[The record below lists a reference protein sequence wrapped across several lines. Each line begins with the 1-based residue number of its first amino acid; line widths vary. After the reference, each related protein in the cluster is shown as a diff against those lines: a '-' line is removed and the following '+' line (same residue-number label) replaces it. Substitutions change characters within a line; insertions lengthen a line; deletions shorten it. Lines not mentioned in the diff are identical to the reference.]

1 MLINC
6 KGRNIK
12 SPSALV
18 ALKSSTTQIA
28 TSNVYLVYIFLYI
41 QVIVTNQITTRFGRQ
56 ATEQGEFFKGII
68 VLLLFLS
75 LLFKFIEVAFSLHCL
90 LQFSIFYTLFYVLY
104 IQDEEETTEISE
116 GYVTVALGNTW
127 SHNVNTRLI
136 LQYLDG
142 EKRQVSIQL

>member
-1 MLINC
+1 M
-6 KGRNIK
+6 
-12 SPSALV
+12 
-18 ALKSSTTQIA
+18 
-28 TSNVYLVYIFLYI
+28 
-41 QVIVTNQITTRFGRQ
+41 IVTNQITTRFGRQ

-68 VLLLFLS
+68 VLLLFFS

-142 EKRQVSIQL
+142 EKRQVSIKL